1 MPRSETISVAGK
13 PMRVAVGI
21 PDGGARGPGVVVMV
35 HGPGLDRFIETQVDL
50 LAKAGFVAVSP
61 DVFHRQPDDGAETM
75 TRVGRLRDAELLDDV
90 DAAVAHLATLTGGPF
105 GVLGFCMGGRNTYLA
120 AGARPQFWQ
129 AAGVFYGGNIMKPL
143 GDDNAPSPFDRTAQ
157 IACPMIGLFGA
168 DDTNPSPAD
177 VAAIDA
183 ELRRFG
189 KPHEFH
195 VYPGAA
201 HAFLN
206 FTNPERHRP
215 VQAADAWWRLLAFLR
230 RHLR

>member
-1 MPRSETISVAGK
+1 VPQNETISVAGEQ
-13 PMRVAVGI
+13 MRVAVGL
-21 PDGGARGPGVVVMV
+21 PAGERGPGVVVMI
-35 HGPGLDRFIETQVDL
+35 HGPGLDLFVETQVDE

-61 DVFHRQPDDGAETM
+61 DVFHRQPDDGADTM
-75 TRVGRLRDAELLDDV
+75 TRVGRLRDSELLDDI

-120 AGARPQFWQ
+120 AGARPQFWK
-129 AAGVFYGGNIMKPL
+129 AAGVFYGGNITKPW
-143 GDDNAPSPFDRTAQ
+143 GEGPSPLQRTAQ
-157 IACPMIGLFGA
+157 IACPMIGLFGV
-168 DDTNPSPAD
+168 DDTNPALAD

-183 ELRRFG
+183 ELTRLG

-195 VYPGAA
+195 VYPGAG

-215 VQAADAWWRLLAFLR
+215 AQAADAWYRLLAFLR
-230 RHLR
+230 LHLR